1 MVAPELV
8 TAPAA
13 LFTLAEAKAHLRV
26 EHDEEDA
33 LIATYLAA
41 AVAHFDGYSGI
52 LGRCLLNQVW
62 KVTLPVF
69 PARAFSLPLPG
80 VQTVTIAYLDAN
92 NVEQTL
98 GQNDFFIG
106 CDGVVHF
113 LPETGWPAS
122 YARPDAVRITFTAG
136 YGATPDKVPAP
147 IRAAVLFKLGDLFN
161 QRGGSNGNEALI
173 NTLIA
178 PYRLVF

>member
-8 TAPAA
+8 TPPGA

-33 LIATYLAA
+33 MIAAYLAA

-52 LGRCLLNQVW
+52 LGRCLLNQQW
-62 KVTLPVF
+62 RVTLPVF
-69 PARAFSLPLPG
+69 PARAFLLPFPG
-80 VQTVTIAYLDAN
+80 VQIVSIAYFDAN

-147 IRAAVLFKLGDLFN
+147 IRAAVLFKLGDLYA
-161 QRGGSNGNEALI
+161 RRDGGAGNEGVIMSLV
-173 NTLIA
+173 A
-178 PYRLVF
+178 PYRLVL